1 MTTHSRKITAGF
13 ICRKTPTDQLAEDFF
28 DINAPEKDASVER
41 CCRIYEDFIDAFYAY
56 ANSPE
61 GMMMVHAFDSRF
73 PNAEIPNLIKVG
85 FIIWGERVGI
95 ANDL

>member
-1 MTTHSRKITAGF
+1 MIEKELIEKLRK
-13 ICRKTPTDQLAEDFF
+13 KY
-28 DINAPEKDASVER
+28 S
-41 CCRIYEDFIDAFYAY
+41 